1 VSIALDRG
9 DRAAAAPASQ
19 TVPYPPAVLGWWAL
33 GVFTLALIVSY
44 TDRQVLNL
52 LVDPVRT
59 DLRISDTQIS
69 LLQDAAFAL
78 FYATAGVPLGRLA
91 DVLPR
96 RAVIISGVLA
106 WSASTFA
113 CGLAASYGQLFLAR
127 LCVGVGEAALLP
139 AALSILADYFP
150 PSRRGTAIGVI
161 IIGASVGSAVANI
174 IGGLMFAA
182 VRAGDFNWVPGIAGV
197 SAWRAVFYLISAP
210 GALIAL
216 LILTVREPAR
226 RAPTG
231 LAQQASLKEAWG
243 EFAARGAALV
253 PIYGSLA
260 LMGISSFAMIAWVPA
275 LLSRK
280 YGMTP
285 GQIGPQLGL
294 FCMVG
299 GVIGSL
305 GMGIIGDALTKRYG
319 KAARL
324 GAAAVVALPSA
335 LIILIMAGVST
346 FGAAGSMAVAS
357 ASVQDVVSGRI
368 RGVAASLVSLAGTMV
383 GMGVAPTLVALL
395 TDKVF
400 HNPADLALSITTV
413 GAPAALASALAL
425 WMSYNRIQSRPG
437 LAADTDY

>member
-1 VSIALDRG
+1 MSIALDRG

-19 TVPYPPAVLGWWAL
+19 TAPYPAPVLGWWAL

-59 DLRISDTQIS
+59 DLKISDTQIS
-69 LLQDAAFAL
+69 LLQGAAFAL

-161 IIGASVGSAVANI
+161 IIGAAVGSAVANI

-243 EFAARGAALV
+243 EFAARGAALR
-253 PIYGSLA
+253 SEE
-260 LMGISSFAMIAWVPA
+260 
-275 LLSRK
+275 RR
-280 YGMTP
+280 
-285 GQIGPQLGL
+285 
-294 FCMVG
+294 VG
-299 GVIGSL
+299 
-305 GMGIIGDALTKRYG
+305 KEC
-319 KAARL
+319 
-324 GAAAVVALPSA
+324 
-335 LIILIMAGVST
+335 
-346 FGAAGSMAVAS
+346 
-357 ASVQDVVSGRI
+357 
-368 RGVAASLVSLAGTMV
+368 
-383 GMGVAPTLVALL
+383 
-395 TDKVF
+395 
-400 HNPADLALSITTV
+400 
-413 GAPAALASALAL
+413 
-425 WMSYNRIQSRPG
+425 W
-437 LAADTDY
+437 